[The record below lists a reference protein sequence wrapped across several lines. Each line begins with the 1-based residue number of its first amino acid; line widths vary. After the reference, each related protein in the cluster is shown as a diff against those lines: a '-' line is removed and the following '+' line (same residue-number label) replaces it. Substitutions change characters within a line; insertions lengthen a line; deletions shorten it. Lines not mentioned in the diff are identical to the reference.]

1 MLLSRTV
8 VAIRFRSILLAVCVV
23 GCGPSHEPLTATSEP
38 LPIVSDCPHS
48 MPEPN
53 YHVYS
58 CAGFAVGV
66 SDEPD
71 DGQAVDVAADLRAL
85 QAGFEAGL
93 RSQRDKH
100 DARIVVRPIA
110 AIAQR
115 EVRGVSV
122 AAVDPQTGETYST
135 NHAVIVGH
143 RSIVCSTSLDM
154 GREKCMQVLEAF
166 VATAP

>member
-1 MLLSRTV
+1 
-8 VAIRFRSILLAVCVV
+8 
-23 GCGPSHEPLTATSEP
+23 
-38 LPIVSDCPHS
+38 
-48 MPEPN
+48 MPEAN
-53 YHVYS
+53 YHVYA

-71 DGQAVDVAADLRAL
+71 DGQAIDAAADLRAL

-93 RSQRDKH
+93 QAQRDRY
-100 DARIVVRPIA
+100 DARIVVLPIA
-110 AIAQR
+110 SIAGR
-115 EVRGVSV
+115 DVRGVSV
-122 AAVDPQTGETYST
+122 TAVDPHTGETYST

-154 GREKCMQVLEAF
+154 GRDKCMQVLEAF